1 MYWTKFQF
9 SREEAALGVQKQFI
23 DEAQELFKKVPQNAL
38 KGFVVNYENDDENGV
53 LINEDEEVIGF
64 EKLTDKWESQIVD
77 RNINLPIKEY
87 RLILL
92 AGEVSYFNE
101 LKRIANKKTSKPT

>member
-9 SREEAALGVQKQFI
+9 SHDEVALGVKKQFI
-23 DEAQELFKKVPQNAL
+23 DEAQELFLRIPLNAL

-64 EKLTDKWESQIVD
+64 EKLTNKWESHIVD
-77 RNINLPIKEY
+77 RNINLPTKEY
-87 RLILL
+87 RLVLL
-92 AGEVSYFNE
+92 AGEVSGFNK
-101 LKRIANKKTSKPT
+101 LKQEQLK